1 MPDPSFVND
10 PLPEKIA
17 PDWMYESEV
26 LVIERLPPFKVSE
39 APISTEPPSRVR
51 FNALEVLD
59 IAAFMSMVPPVNVK
73 VALPPDVFAMAAFTV
88 NVLALLLPV
97 VIETLVPEFKDETMD
112 DAKSVV
118 VVDGVKL
125 VE

>member
-1 MPDPSFVND
+1 MLTV
-10 PLPEKIA
+10 K
-17 PDWMYESEV
+17 
-26 LVIERLPPFKVSE
+26 LPPLRVKFTSMSMVE
-39 APISTEPPSRVR
+39 AFRVKLSA
-51 FNALEVLD
+51 FEVLD

-88 NVLALLLPV
+88 NVFELLLPV
-97 VIETLVPEFKDETMD
+97 VIETLVPELSDETMD
-112 DAKSVV
+112 DAKRVV